1 MLSMLK
7 AAEQVGVSKATIFRA
22 IKSGRL
28 SANRREDGTY
38 AIDPAEL
45 ARVYPPQPVQAV
57 PERAVSREQRDT
69 GSGALIRAL
78 ERQIDDLR
86 SDRDAWRAQA
96 ERLAIAGPPAA
107 PASRPGLMARLFG

>member
-7 AAEQVGVSKATIFRA
+7 AAEKAGVSKATIFRA

-28 SANRREDGTY
+28 SADRREDGTY

-45 ARVYPPQPVQAV
+45 SRVYPPQPEPERTV
-57 PERAVSREQRDT
+57 PEEQRDT
-69 GSGALIRAL
+69 GAGALIRAL

-96 ERLAIAGPPAA
+96 ERLAIAGPHQAAAA
-107 PASRPGLMARLFG
+107 PRGLLARLFGG

>member
-45 ARVYPPQPVQAV
+45 ARVYPPQPVQV
-57 PERAVSREQRDT
+57 EPERAVSLEQRDT

-96 ERLAIAGPPAA
+96 ERLAIAGPLAA
-107 PASRPGLMARLFG
+107 PAQRQGLMARLFG